1 MRPLSGTAA
10 GRGVWL
16 RLQAAVMYF
25 QGEGCQLRRLGAG
38 LTLLGLVFVHPAVD
52 AHALLRRS
60 VPASGAALQQS
71 PDAVTITFTEEPEPT
86 LSVIHVLDSA
96 GRRLDTSPTQSVPG
110 QPLVLRLP
118 LGPLPKGVYT
128 VSWRTVSRVDGHV
141 TGGTFGFGIGVA
153 PTESIP
159 PEAAANPAPLL
170 RAVLGKW
177 AMYVGLIGLLGAG
190 WVWGLAF
197 PAPPRAINYLWLPWL
212 LSVAGLIGLGEA
224 QAAAAGV
231 SVGRILGTAIGTAL
245 WARAVPL
252 VVSAIALALVLRS
265 SGGRQRASLIAVA
278 LCAAAAML
286 AHVLA
291 GHAGAST
298 DAWRWANV
306 IEQWGHFLG
315 VGAWIGGLGALLA
328 GVGSV
333 PSPEKAHTVRRF
345 STVALLAVG
354 VVVLTG
360 TVRAISEVGTW
371 QALLSTDFGRLVV
384 VKAGLLLVLVVL
396 GAVNRFRSVPAAGT
410 TLFGLRRLGA
420 TELVVAAATLVV
432 TAVLTGLAPA
442 SFSQQAGR
450 PRPVVATGS
459 DFATSVRVQLEAI
472 PGRPGPNRFITTIVD
487 YDTGRPVAADRVTLR
502 FAKPDRP
509 DIAATLLTLSR
520 SGAGTFQ
527 AQGIN
532 LSMAGAWNVA
542 VVVEQGPQ
550 SVEVPLALSLSS
562 PPQRVRTIEAP
573 GQPTLYSIDLPGDR
587 VLDAYLDPGR
597 PGFNEV
603 HATFIDAKGGELP
616 IPRPAAIIA
625 TRDGGPAQPLAV
637 RRFGPGHFIADATLG
652 PGDWQIDVTATAL
665 DGATLEARFPVRLR

>member
-1 MRPLSGTAA
+1 
-10 GRGVWL
+10 
-16 RLQAAVMYF
+16 
-25 QGEGCQLRRLGAG
+25 LRRLAAG
-38 LTLLGLVFVHPAVD
+38 LALLGLLFFDPPVD

-60 VPASGAALQQS
+60 VPAGGAVLRQS
-71 PDAVTITFTEEPEPT
+71 PDAVAITFTEEPEPT

-96 GRRLDTSPTQSVPG
+96 GRRLDTNPTRSVPG
-110 QPLVLRLP
+110 QPLVLSVP

-153 PTESIP
+153 PTEAIP
-159 PEAAANPAPLL
+159 PEAVANPAPSVP
-170 RAVLGKW
+170 AVLGKW
-177 AMYVGLIGLLGAG
+177 ALYVGLIGLLGAG

-197 PAPPRAINYLWLPWL
+197 RVPPQATKYLWLPWL

-224 QAAAAGV
+224 QAGAAGV
-231 SVGRILGTAIGTAL
+231 TVGRILGTAIGTAL
-245 WARAVPL
+245 WARAAPL
-252 VVSAIALALVLRS
+252 AASAIAVAVVLRS
-265 SGGRQRASLIAVA
+265 SGSRQHAALVAVA

-291 GHAGAST
+291 GHAGATT

-333 PSPEKAHTVRRF
+333 PSPEKTHMVRRF
-345 STVALLAVG
+345 STVALFAVS
-354 VVVLTG
+354 VVALTG
-360 TVRAISEVGTW
+360 TIRAISEVGTW
-371 QALLSTDFGRLVV
+371 QALLSTDFGRLVL
-384 VKAGLLLVLVVL
+384 VKAGLLLVLVAI
-396 GAVNRFRSVPAAGT
+396 GAVNRFRNVPAAVT
-410 TLFGLRRLGA
+410 TLLGLRRLGA
-420 TELVVAAATLVV
+420 TELAVAAATLGI
-432 TAVLTGLAPA
+432 TAVLTGIAPA
-442 SFSQQAGR
+442 SFLQQPGP
-450 PRPVVATGS
+450 PRVAIATGN

-472 PGRPGPNRFITTIVD
+472 PGQPGPNRFITRIVD

-502 FAKPDRP
+502 FTKPDRS

-520 SGAGTFQ
+520 SGAGIYQ

-532 LSMAGAWNVA
+532 LSMGGAWNVA
-542 VVVEQGPQ
+542 VVVEQGAH
-550 SVEVPLALSLSS
+550 SVEVPLALSVSS

-573 GQPTLYSIDLPGDR
+573 GQPTLYSIDLPGER
-587 VLDAYLDPGR
+587 VLDAYLDPGK

-616 IPRPAAIIA
+616 IPRPAAITA
-625 TRDGGPAQPLAV
+625 TRQGGAAQPLVV

-652 PGDWQIDVTATAL
+652 PGDWQIDVTATAS
-665 DGATLEARFPVRLR
+665 DGATLEARFPVHLR